1 MSNKT
6 EITQNTVE
14 LQEILATVK
23 SLPEAG
29 NGGGNAKEEQEK
41 SLEVTENG
49 NYNILPD
56 SGKVLSKATVNVAVP
71 ERYNEG
77 YTAGKEDGYNEGYEA
92 SQASIKLQTK
102 TTTKNGDV
110 VADSGYTGLSKVT
123 VNVPQKEEQEKTVNI
138 TQNGTKEVTADS
150 GKTLSKVTITTNV
163 ASGEGGGYNPLKAFA
178 EGTKTEI
185 TAEDLAGVEEI
196 AEEAFLGWQTIC
208 GVTIPDSV
216 KVIGRYSFYTCGLG
230 HLDLGNGVE
239 EICISAFAN
248 AFPDEI
254 EIRIPKSIKRIE
266 SFAFDHLKGGSTI
279 IFEGTPDYIDPA
291 VFSIDHGGLTIKVPW
306 SEGEVAN
313 APWGSTGWGTEIN
326 VIYNYTE

>member
-1 MSNKT
+1 MSSSTIK
-6 EITQNTVE
+6 QNTTDLE
-14 LQEILATVK
+14 EILDTIND
-23 SLPEAG
+23 LPEAG
-29 NGGGNAKEEQEK
+29 SAPNAKEEQMK
-41 SLEVTENG
+41 SLDVTKNG

-163 ASGEGGGYNPLKAFA
+163 SGGGGGYNPLKAFA

-196 AEEAFLGWQTIC
+196 TSSAFAGWRTIS

-216 KVIGRYSFYTCGLG
+216 KVIGFDAFLRCVLEY
-230 HLDLGNGVE
+230 LDLGNGVE
-239 EICISAFAN
+239 EIHDGAFAGV
-248 AFPDEI
+248 FLDEV
-254 EIRIPKSIKRIE
+254 EIRMPKSIKRIE
-266 SFAFDHLKGGSTI
+266 NEAFENLAEGSTI
-279 IFEGTPDYIDPA
+279 IFEGTPDYLDPA
-291 VFSIDHGGLTIKVPW
+291 VFSISQGTLTIKVPW

>member
-56 SGKVLSKATVNVAVP
+56 SGKVLSKATVKVAVP
-71 ERYNEG
+71 ERYDEGYDAGKLDGYSEG
-77 YTAGKEDGYNEGYEA
+77 YTASQNARQEKSIAQNGEYIPDEGY
-92 SQASIKLQTK
+92 
-102 TTTKNGDV
+102 
-110 VADSGYTGLSKVT
+110 SGFSKVT

-163 ASGEGGGYNPLKAFA
+163 SGGGGGYNPLKAFA

-185 TAEDLAGVEEI
+185 TAEDLAGAEEI
-196 AEEAFLGWQTIC
+196 TGSAFRGWT
-208 GVTIPDSV
+208 GFRRLTIPDSV
-216 KVIGRYSFYTCGLG
+216 KVIGGYAFSTCFLEY
-230 HLDLGNGVE
+230 LDLGNGVE
-239 EICISAFAN
+239 EIRSKAFAN

-254 EIRIPKSIKRIE
+254 EIRMPKSIKRIE
-266 SFAFDHLKGGSTI
+266 NGAFEYLKEGSTI
-279 IFEGTPDYIDPA
+279 IFEGTPDYIDPN
-291 VFSIDHGGLTIKVPW
+291 VFSIDHGTVTIKVPW

>member
-150 GKTLSKVTITTNV
+150 GKTLSKVTINTNV
-163 ASGEGGGYNPLKAFA
+163 SGGGGGYNPLKAFA

-196 AEEAFLGWQTIC
+196 VDRAFSGWKTIC

-216 KVIGRYSFYTCGLG
+216 KVIGAQSFYSCILNY
-230 HLDLGNGVE
+230 LDLGNGVE
-239 EICISAFAN
+239 EIRNRAFAGV
-248 AFPDEI
+248 FLDEI
-254 EIRIPKSIKRIE
+254 EIRIPKSVKRIE
-266 SFAFDHLKGGSTI
+266 NGAFESLVEGSTI

-291 VFSIDHGGLTIKVPW
+291 AFSVNHGTLTIKVPW
-306 SEGEVAN
+306 SEGEVEN
-313 APWGSTGWGTEIN
+313 EPWGVTGWGTEIN